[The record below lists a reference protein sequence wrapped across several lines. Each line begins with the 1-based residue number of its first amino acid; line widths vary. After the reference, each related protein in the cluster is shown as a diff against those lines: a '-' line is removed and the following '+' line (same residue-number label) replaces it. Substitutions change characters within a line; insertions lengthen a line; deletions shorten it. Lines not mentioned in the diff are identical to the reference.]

1 MYDYASQMELAKQY
15 WDDESDDGVAK
26 DYVKASELAQE
37 MIAQGYAEGYY
48 IEAKIANNE
57 NNYEKAFE
65 NYNKALD
72 GTDEDILGQAM
83 NMIGYYY
90 MQGFGV
96 EQDYAKAIEWHEK
109 GYELGGSKAG
119 DFAYSIATFYYSGKG
134 VEQDSAKAEEAKEE

>member
-1 MYDYASQMELAKQY
+1 MELAKQY

-96 EQDYAKAIEWHEK
+96 EQDYAKAKEWFEK
-109 GYELGGSKAG
+109 AALAG
-119 DFAYSIATFYYSGKG
+119 DSICSVIIENMYYYGRG
-134 VEQDSAKAEEAKEE
+134 VEQNAEKAAEWYAKAEEAKEE